1 MGALQRVADNNER
14 TIAMKK
20 NGKLL
25 TSTLTTAITAA
36 GLSMMPVQS
45 AMADKI
51 ALVVSTL
58 NNPFFVSLQQGAK
71 DKAEELGHELI
82 VLDSGDDAA
91 RELSNVEDAL
101 SRGVDLLLINPT
113 DSDAVVSSVRTANGR
128 NVPVVTLDRSANGG
142 RVAAHVAS
150 DNVAGGE
157 LAGNF
162 IAEKLAGKGEIV
174 QLEGVAGASATR
186 DRGEGFMKAI
196 DGQSGLSLVATQ
208 PANFNRTQGLN
219 VMENLLQAHPGV
231 NAVFA
236 QNDEMALGAQRALQ
250 AAGKDILLVG
260 FDGTDEGIKAVQAGK
275 MDATVAQQ
283 PALIGSLG
291 VDTADKLLK
300 DEDVEKTISVPLK
313 LITE

>member
-1 MGALQRVADNNER
+1 
-14 TIAMKK
+14 MKK

-36 GLSMMPVQS
+36 GLSLMPMQS

-260 FDGTDEGIKAVQAGK
+260 FDGTDEGIKAV
-275 MDATVAQQ
+275 
-283 PALIGSLG
+283 
-291 VDTADKLLK
+291 
-300 DEDVEKTISVPLK
+300 
-313 LITE
+313 

>member
-1 MGALQRVADNNER
+1 
-14 TIAMKK
+14 MKK
-20 NGKLL
+20 LL
-25 TSTLTTAITAA
+25 VSSLTTAITAA

-71 DKAEELGHELI
+71 DKAAELGHELI
-82 VLDSGDDAA
+82 VLDSSNDAA

-101 SRGVDLLLINPT
+101 SRGVDLLLVNPT
-113 DSDAVVSSVRTANGR
+113 DSDAVVSSVRTANAH

-142 RVAAHVAS
+142 RIAAHVAS

-157 LAGNF
+157 LAGSF
-162 IAEKLAGKGEIV
+162 IAEKLGGEGKVV

-186 DRGEGFMKAI
+186 DRGEGFLKAI
-196 DGQSGLSLVATQ
+196 EGHSDISLIASQ

-219 VMENLLQAHPGV
+219 VMENLLQAHPEV

-275 MDATVAQQ
+275 MDATIAQQ
-283 PALIGSLG
+283 PSLIGSLG
-291 VDTADKLLK
+291 VEVADKLLK
-300 DEDVEKTISVPLK
+300 GEDVDKTTDVPLK